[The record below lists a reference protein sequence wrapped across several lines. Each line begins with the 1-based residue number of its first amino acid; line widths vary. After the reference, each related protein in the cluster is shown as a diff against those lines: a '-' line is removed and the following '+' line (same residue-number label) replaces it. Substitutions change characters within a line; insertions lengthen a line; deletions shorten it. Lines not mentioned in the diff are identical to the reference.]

1 MLVWVRHRTWSAM
14 VGGWRRAI
22 TLRAD
27 DTTGRSAGASCIVLA
42 AHPDDET
49 IGCGATIARK
59 RAAGTPVTV
68 VVATDGRYSTRSYRV
83 SEGELAAIRVEEL
96 RRAADVLCVSAP
108 DVVVLP
114 HDDLSLVLSM
124 ETLVSELEEL
134 VAHRGI
140 PDEIFVTS
148 ARDGHPDHVALN
160 EAARQ
165 LRRVVGE
172 ECRFLEYQT
181 WYWYAGPGR
190 SGASSRLRRWWRT
203 FRRLARSARATR
215 AVKVSTR
222 GFLGDKRRALACYA
236 SQTTNLTGE
245 PGWQT
250 LPAEFLA
257 CFLGAWEVFFP
268 VLSASPRREP

>member
-1 MLVWVRHRTWSAM
+1 MRGRVRRRMWRLLVGT
-14 VGGWRRAI
+14 WRRAI
-22 TLRAD
+22 LLRAD
-27 DTTGRSAGASCIVLA
+27 DTTARSAGASCIVLA

-59 RAAGTPVTV
+59 RAAGTDVAV
-68 VVATDGRYSTRSYRV
+68 VVATDGRYSTRSYRM
-83 SEGELAAIRVEEL
+83 SERELAAIRIDES
-96 RRAADVLCVSAP
+96 RRAADVLGVDES

-114 HDDLSLVLSM
+114 HDDLSLVVSM
-124 ETLVSELEEL
+124 ETLVGELEEV
-134 VAHRGI
+134 VARHGV
-140 PDEIFVTS
+140 PDEILVTS

-172 ECRFLEYQT
+172 ECRLLEYPT
-181 WYWYAGPGR
+181 WYWHAGPGR
-190 SGASSRLRRWWRT
+190 GGGSSRLRREWRT
-203 FRRLARSARATR
+203 LRRLARSALAIR

-222 GFLGDKRRALACYA
+222 GFVGDKRRALACYA

-250 LPAEFLA
+250 LPTEFLA
-257 CFLGAWEVFFP
+257 CFLGAWEVFLP
-268 VLSASPRREP
+268 G